1 MIKLTN
7 SSTSNGCK
15 HLKEMHN
22 VLSAKT
28 KAHQRNVKTLNK
40 FIEHSDKTFQRDP
53 KRWFE
58 VNLAAF
64 ASEHSLA
71 FRAFEST
78 TWRVIASKLPVV
90 EKKCL
95 KSINI
100 RKLYVEHYISI
111 KKHIT
116 ANIEMAKQRYFIP
129 FMSLSLDL
137 IQNEVQNKKL
147 IGAKVTYIHQGT
159 IVSWNLGVR
168 AYNPSVQQMMG
179 EKKASEL
186 LFDWCKVI
194 LQEYCI
200 DAERHILTS
209 CSDSRSDV
217 KHALE
222 KVLPTH
228 REWCISHLSHLAL
241 ADAFGCSV
249 DPCKTKNSE
258 LREVIGK
265 CRKIMETVNKSRVL
279 KAKFNERQKSE
290 LGKERK
296 LKNTPTHRWS
306 ATEDVLSK
314 IL

>member
-28 KAHQRNVKTLNK
+28 KAHQRNVETLNK
-40 FIEHSDKTFQRDP
+40 FIENANKTFQRDP

-217 KHALE
+217 KRALE
-222 KVLPTH
+222 KVLPMH
-228 REWCISHLSHLAL
+228 HE
-241 ADAFGCSV
+241 
-249 DPCKTKNSE
+249 
-258 LREVIGK
+258 
-265 CRKIMETVNKSRVL
+265 
-279 KAKFNERQKSE
+279 
-290 LGKERK
+290 
-296 LKNTPTHRWS
+296 
-306 ATEDVLSK
+306 
-314 IL
+314 